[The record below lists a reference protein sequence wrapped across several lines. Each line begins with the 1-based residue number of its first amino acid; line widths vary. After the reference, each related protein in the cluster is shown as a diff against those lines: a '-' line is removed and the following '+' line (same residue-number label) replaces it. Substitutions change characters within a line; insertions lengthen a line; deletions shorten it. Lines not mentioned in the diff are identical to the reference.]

1 MATFPDAVSI
11 VSIVVA
17 PALHLLLSSVGRVL
31 KVRATR
37 FVAHSLPGIPLEHL
51 LTFVFRV

>member
-17 PALHLLLSSVGRVL
+17 PAHHLLLSSVGRGL

-37 FVAHSLPGIPLEHL
+37 LVAHSLPGIPLEHL